1 MERLFSQTN
10 GAQTLSDYY
19 PPKPDISAELKQNKI
34 IDEKKTTTDF
44 NTIELYDVVYACIDA
59 EVSNG

>member
-1 MERLFSQTN
+1 MKKETFRQQCIRLNET
-10 GAQTLSDYY
+10 
-19 PPKPDISAELKQNKI
+19 IS
-34 IDEKKTTTDF
+34 EKKPTTDF